1 MSDPVSSKNWS
12 WNIFR
17 IEKHKL
23 EKINVIKKDKAN
35 ILRLSFLFF
44 GSIIA
49 TSYFALATTPKTEHM
64 LIYKPYSPKSSGV
77 KYCVRIGVIMIGIN
91 CAIDMLVINLRIF
104 L

>member
-1 MSDPVSSKNWS
+1 MFN
-12 WNIFR
+12 

-23 EKINVIKKDKAN
+23 EKINVMKNDKAN
-35 ILRLSFLFF
+35 ILILSFLFL

-49 TSYFALATTPKTEHM
+49 TSYFALATTPKIAHI
-64 LIYKPYSPKSSGV
+64 LKYKPYNPKSSGV

-91 CAIDMLVINLRIF
+91 CAIEMLVMSFRVF